1 MRVMVEEYNIS
12 TVHTSNVHLLYKTLG
27 VPQGTKELL
36 PKHNSL
42 KITRLRGPYH
52 NNILICALIGFDVYR
67 SDNEVEQ
74 LRVLTP
80 AGGVRRTV
88 LEPADLQQ
96 RAVRRRHTQLRN
108 FRDRLQ
114 RVQSSVQT
122 PPERETAQRAE
133 QRRWW
138 WRRHYRQ
145 QQPVDG
151 LVEQVGAERKQQPQQ
166 PVEQRLVR
174 ELEERGDLRVGE
186 RGQVLGQQVRA
197 TDETREDTVR
207 RPHKEVLGRGAV
219 VHHVRVQRRK
229 GVETLS
235 GRPPRRIHGQ
245 GRGGRRQPEQGLGV
259 RSRVPGQEDLPGI
272 ITSIFITCIM
282 VLLLL
287 LLL

>member
-1 MRVMVEEYNIS
+1 MLIYYTKS
-12 TVHTSNVHLLYKTLG
+12 QAA
-27 VPQGTKELL
+27 VPQRTKELL
-36 PKHNSL
+36 PKHDAL
-42 KITRLRGPYH
+42 KMTRLQGSYH
-52 NNILICALIGFDVYR
+52 NNILITCALIGFFDVSR

-74 LRVLTP
+74 LRVFTP
-80 AGGVRRTV
+80 ASGVRRTV

-114 RVQSSVQT
+114 RVQSAAQT
-122 PPERETAQRAE
+122 PPERETAQRAK
-133 QRRWW
+133 QRRQR
-138 WRRHYRQ
+138 RRHHRQ

-151 LVEQVGAERKQQPQQ
+151 LVEQVGAERQQQPQQ

-197 TDETREDTVR
+197 ADETREDTVR
-207 RPHKEVLGRGAV
+207 RPHEEVLGRGPV

-235 GRPPRRIHGQ
+235 GRTPRGVHGQ

-259 RSRVPGQEDLPGI
+259 RGRVPGQEDLPGI
-272 ITSIFITCIM
+272 MPIFMTCIM

-287 LLL
+287 